1 MELMPI
7 KRGTLVEKLVATVRH
22 EITSGRLVVGQTL
35 PTEAKMAAQFGV
47 SRPLLREALAEL
59 RAEGF
64 VETVS
69 GRGTFV
75 RHPTETDLADAFGH
89 QLLLAAPGPGP
100 TADHL
105 YEARQ
110 AIEVVAAELAATRA
124 EPDSLEILDRLLA
137 TMTESRNDAAAY
149 TAADVGFHVAVAR
162 ATLNPLL
169 PTLLAP
175 LATLIVKG
183 MYESHSSAEAVSPRG
198 SQPTPGCSGPSGATT
213 PPALGG
219 PWRPTFKSRDKS
231 SPRSLSGPARPR
243 AVPRPEQARLA
254 PHPRAPPPAT
264 SPSVLPSGLT
274 TWSGS
279 PKVVR

>member
-1 MELMPI
+1 MEAATTMQLLPI
-7 KRGTLVEKLVATVRH
+7 KRATLVDKLVAEVRR
-22 EITSGRLVVGQTL
+22 EITSGRLQVGQRL

-64 VETVS
+64 VQTES

-89 QLLLAAPGPGP
+89 QLLLAGPGPGP
-100 TADHL
+100 TADQL

-110 AIEVVAAELAATRA
+110 AIEVVAAELAALRA
-124 EPDSLEILDRLLA
+124 TPDALATLDRLLA
-137 TMTESRNDAAAY
+137 TMVDSAEDAAAY
-149 TAADVGFHVAVAR
+149 TAADVGFHVAVAK

-183 MYESHSSAEAVSPRG
+183 MFESHSTPDAVSQGIAAHTKVLRALKRRDPVAARRAMAAHLRESRRVFPEQLVKNENGTRRSRPRG
-198 SQPTPGCSGPSGATT
+198 
-213 PPALGG
+213 
-219 PWRPTFKSRDKS
+219 
-231 SPRSLSGPARPR
+231 
-243 AVPRPEQARLA
+243 E
-254 PHPRAPPPAT
+254 PRAPT
-264 SPSVLPSGLT
+264 
-274 TWSGS
+274 
-279 PKVVR
+279 K

>member
-1 MELMPI
+1 
-7 KRGTLVEKLVATVRH
+7 
-22 EITSGRLVVGQTL
+22 
-35 PTEAKMAAQFGV
+35 MAAQFGV

-75 RHPTETDLADAFGH
+75 RHPTESDLADAFGH
-89 QLLLAAPGPGP
+89 QLLLSATGPGP

-110 AIEVVAAELAATRA
+110 AIEVVAAELAAQRA
-124 EPDSLEILDRLLA
+124 ADSLETLDRLLA
-137 TMTESRNDAAAY
+137 TMTESRHDAAAY

-183 MYESHSSAEAVSPRG
+183 MFESHSSPEAVTRGITAHTKVLRAIKRRDPVAARRAMAAHLQESRQLFPEDLVRPRTG
-198 SQPTPGCSGPSGATT
+198 SRRPTP
-213 PPALGG
+213 
-219 PWRPTFKSRDKS
+219 
-231 SPRSLSGPARPR
+231 
-243 AVPRPEQARLA
+243 
-254 PHPRAPPPAT
+254 
-264 SPSVLPSGLT
+264 
-274 TWSGS
+274 
-279 PKVVR
+279 

>member
-1 MELMPI
+1 MQLLPI
-7 KRGTLVEKLVATVRH
+7 KRATLVDKLVAEVRS
-22 EITSGRLVVGQTL
+22 EITSGRLEVGHRL

-64 VETVS
+64 VETAS

-75 RHPTETDLADAFGH
+75 RHPTESDLADAFGH
-89 QLLLAAPGPGP
+89 QLLLAVQGPGP
-100 TADHL
+100 TADQL

-110 AIEVVAAELAATRA
+110 AIEVVAAELAAERA
-124 EPDSLEILDRLLA
+124 TPESLATLERLLA
-137 TMTESRNDAAAY
+137 TMSESRDDAAAY

-183 MYESHSSAEAVSPRG
+183 MFESHSAPDAVSLGIAAHTKVLRAIKRG
-198 SQPTPGCSGPSGATT
+198 DA
-213 PPALGG
+213 ADARRAMAAHL
-219 PWRPTFKSRDKS
+219 RESR
-231 SPRSLSGPARPR
+231 R
-243 AVPRPEQARLA
+243 VFPEQLVRVKK
-254 PHPRAPPPAT
+254 PTRRRPA
-264 SPSVLPSGLT
+264 SA
-274 TWSGS
+274 
-279 PKVVR
+279 